1 MTVYT
6 RTGTYD
12 DSRKMS
18 AGCMRRFTLIELLV
32 VIAIIAI
39 LAAMLLPALGRAR
52 ETAKRID
59 CVGRL
64 RQQGMAFGMYLNDNK
79 DYYPTNLG
87 AAGEVWYQKIAQYLG
102 LKNETYYKR
111 TTPLVCPNTPNPPR
125 VGTST
130 TVCPM
135 YGGAYG
141 CNAAIMRSATFSRK
155 AMRLP
160 QHSSL
165 FISMDSL
172 RNETHPNY
180 ICTETTKQ
188 PQTAGISLPGL
199 GGLFAIPPLTGVEEP
214 NNPDLFFGRH
224 QLSVNALLSDNSVI
238 NLKSREVY
246 EESLRYQNRE
256 YTRWWRNTH
265 SGFDNN

>member
-87 AAGEVWYQKIAQYLG
+87 TTGEAWYQKIAQYLG

-141 CNAAIMRSATFSRK
+141 CNAAIMRSATFSN
-155 AMRLP
+155 
-160 QHSSL
+160 
-165 FISMDSL
+165 SL